1 MSDIQASTPATEHQT
16 STPPSKHS
24 PAQKRAHPGSGEDST
39 GSSDE
44 DSDDSDL
51 TEDEHAKKYIKPGE
65 GTSKS
70 AVASRERRRK
80 LFDGTF
86 KMDERRYRIW
96 QEKVLADD
104 SEADFVEKDI
114 RIAIHSAC
122 KKRVKMKDPFDITRW
137 KVHIRK
143 CKVKGRTRSL
153 LNMPGWGKK
162 KGQTSDDS
170 PEMEAPK
177 RA

>member
-1 MSDIQASTPATEHQT
+1 MSSRPAQIASNIANLLDPSSSRSSSSITGSTSDIAKVLSWVRRRYYVKSRSMSDIQASSTPATEHQT

-104 SEADFVEKDI
+104 RRLTLLK
-114 RIAIHSAC
+114 RIYVLPFILHA
-122 KKRVKMKDPFDITRW
+122 KRGSK
-137 KVHIRK
+137 
-143 CKVKGRTRSL
+143 
-153 LNMPGWGKK
+153 
-162 KGQTSDDS
+162 
-170 PEMEAPK
+170 
-177 RA
+177 